1 MIIPGG
7 NMSAL
12 EKITQESFST
22 RVEQAQSPVLVEF
35 GAEWCAPCKRL
46 EPILVELGGRWKDRV
61 QIVSMDIDECVD
73 LTLRFQIM
81 SVPTIILFS
90 GGQPVQRVL
99 GLQSRERIIEKI
111 EPFLE

>member
-1 MIIPGG
+1 M
-7 NMSAL
+7 
-12 EKITQESFST
+12 
-22 RVEQAQSPVLVEF
+22 
-35 GAEWCAPCKRL
+35 
-46 EPILVELGGRWKDRV
+46 
-61 QIVSMDIDECVD
+61 VSMDIDECVD